1 MEIEEQGLK
10 DEKQGLGK
18 TVMKELF
25 KELESQDNGTVV
37 PYSGELCSHS

>member
-18 TVMKELF
+18 TVISSCLKNW
-25 KELESQDNGTVV
+25 SPQDNRTVV
-37 PYSGELCSHS
+37 RT